1 MDPAG
6 TAITV
11 PAIDAPALVVGAA
24 TAVIAAPGGVS
35 AEMPLAEA
43 ARALAAGPPP
53 VICHM
58 PWVARRLGTGPFA
71 ALDALELYAFVR
83 PATFCLPTVPG
94 IARAAGLARPA
105 RLADQAEALREACAV
120 LLDELAAFDG
130 RARDRALA
138 VAEAMARG
146 GWRWG
151 AKVLVALGGG
161 NPTGAPE
168 PRAVAV
174 WRTLPEW
181 QEMAPE
187 PPPGNLPV
195 DPGQAVARLVR
206 LAGEGAE
213 SRPQQKHYAREITR
227 AFAPTE
233 QEGEPQVVIAEAG
246 TGVGKTLGYIAPAS
260 LWAEANHGAV
270 WISTFTRNLQRQI
283 DGELDRLFPD
293 PVEKARRVVIR
304 KGRENYLCLLNF
316 EEAASRIAIDTG
328 TAVAA
333 GLVARWARATRDG
346 DMNGDFPAWL
356 VDLLGPARTL
366 GLTDRRGECIYAAC
380 DHYRRCFIERT
391 VRRARRAELVVANHA
406 LVMAQAALGG
416 LDDASV
422 PTRLVFDEGHH
433 LFDAADSAFSAAL
446 TGREGAELRRWI
458 LGPEEGRR
466 RRARGLA
473 QRIADLAAL
482 DETVDRALAE
492 TLESARAL
500 PGPGWA
506 ARLGAAP
513 RGPAERFLALV
524 RRQVLARA
532 HGPDAGYDIE
542 TETTPA
548 IPGLVEAAE
557 ALSEALA
564 KLAQPLRTLG
574 ARLATLLDER
584 ASEFDT
590 PTRQRVEAALRG
602 IARRADGEIVA
613 WRAMLDALAEGVP
626 AEFVDWF
633 AVERAGGSD
642 ADVGM
647 HRHWVDPMIPF
658 ARAVVQSAHGVVVTS
673 ATLRD
678 ATGDEDAD
686 WRAAEARSGARHL
699 PVGAAARAAIASPF
713 DYAARTRVFV
723 VTDIARD
730 DPAQTAAAFRELFV
744 AAGGGGLGLFT
755 AIARLRAVHG
765 RIAPALEAASI
776 PLYAQH
782 VDRMDTSTLIDIFRE
797 DERACLLGTDAVR
810 DGVDVPGRS
819 LRLIVFDRVPWPRPT
834 ILHRARRAAFTE
846 TRYDDMIARLRLKQA
861 YGRLIRRADDC
872 GVFVMLDSRLP
883 SRLRGAFPPG
893 VAVERTG
900 LAQTI
905 AATRDFLAASDG

>member
-1 MDPAG
+1 MAPPPDI
-6 TAITV
+6 AI
-11 PAIDAPALVVGAA
+11 AARLDAPALVVGAA
-24 TAVIAAPGGVS
+24 TAVIARPGAAPD
-35 AEMPLAEA
+35 EMPLAEA
-43 ARALAAGPPP
+43 ARAVAAGAPPL
-53 VICHM
+53 VCHM

-71 ALDALELYAFVR
+71 ALDALELFAFAR

-94 IARAAGLARPA
+94 LARATGLARPD
-105 RLADQAEALREACAV
+105 RLAGQAAALADAVAV
-120 LLDELAAFDG
+120 LLDELAALDG
-130 RARDRALA
+130 RDRDRARA
-138 VAEAMARG
+138 IAAAMASG

-151 AKVLVALGGG
+151 GRVLAALGGG
-161 NPTGAPE
+161 NASGAPE

-195 DPGQAVARLVR
+195 DPGAAVGRLVR
-206 LAGEGAE
+206 LAGAGAE
-213 SRPQQKHYAREITR
+213 SRPQQKHYAREVTG
-227 AFAPTE
+227 AFQPALE
-233 QEGEPQVVIAEAG
+233 EGEPHVVVAEAG

-270 WISTFTRNLQRQI
+270 WISTYTRNLQRQI

-316 EEAASRIAIDTG
+316 EEAASRIGMDTG
-328 TAVAA
+328 AAVAA
-333 GLVARWARATRDG
+333 GLVARWAQATRDG
-346 DMNGDFPAWL
+346 DMAGGDFPAWL
-356 VDLLGPARTL
+356 VDILGGARTL

-446 TGREGAELRRWI
+446 SGREAAELRRWL
-458 LGPEEGRR
+458 LGPEDGRR

-473 QRIADLAAL
+473 QRIEDLAAL
-482 DETVDRALAE
+482 DETVARALAE
-492 TLESARAL
+492 TLEGARAL
-500 PGPGWA
+500 PAPGWA
-506 ARLGAAP
+506 GRLAGQP

-532 HGPDAGYDIE
+532 HGADAGYDVE

-557 ALSEALA
+557 ALAAALGT
-564 KLAQPLRTLG
+564 LARPLRTLG

-590 PTRQRVEAALRG
+590 PTRQRIEAVCRG
-602 IARRADGEIVA
+602 IARRAEGELAA
-613 WRAMLDALAEGVP
+613 WRAMLR
-626 AEFVDWF
+626 
-633 AVERAGGSD
+633 RAGRGGAGGVRGLVRHRAHRRD
-642 ADVGM
+642 GGGCRHAPPLGRPDDPVRPRRGGIGARGGGHLRHAARRDRRRGRRLARRRGAVG
-647 HRHWVDPMIPF
+647 
-658 ARAVVQSAHGVVVTS
+658 
-673 ATLRD
+673 
-678 ATGDEDAD
+678 
-686 WRAAEARSGARHL
+686 RAASA
-699 PVGAAARAAIASPF
+699 GAAPRAPPSP
-713 DYAARTRVFV
+713 RRSTMPRSTRVLV

-765 RIAPALEAASI
+765 RIAPALEAAGV

-861 YGRLIRRADDC
+861 YGRLIRRADDRAC
-872 GVFVMLDSRLP
+872 S
-883 SRLRGAFPPG
+883 
-893 VAVERTG
+893 
-900 LAQTI
+900 
-905 AATRDFLAASDG
+905 